1 MPSWTSSLPPAP
13 PFTPMVSSAGA
24 QMEEHLLCCCCHTY
38 WLRCFHDHIIS
49 CRGRLTSFYETAVP
63 ELEKAV
69 KKRNFDDKR
78 SAHSAFFLLDKKVK
92 ASHIENCKVL
102 INDWPDEFWKL
113 SRTFRQ
119 ASWGLVEETVP
130 LLSQDGG
137 YGSHAAASHVFT
149 ADPGGVRHPHQHAI
163 NRHLRRI
170 WVVHKD
176 INTTIFF
183 LPAGEKICKRL
194 QKSFY
199 NILHLF

>member
-1 MPSWTSSLPPAP
+1 M
-13 PFTPMVSSAGA
+13 
-24 QMEEHLLCCCCHTY
+24 
-38 WLRCFHDHIIS
+38 IIS
-49 CRGRLTSFYETAVP
+49 FPVVAGWPLFTRPLCLTWRKLWRRGTLMIKGQHI
-63 ELEKAV
+63 L
-69 KKRNFDDKR
+69 
-78 SAHSAFFLLDKKVK
+78 HLFLLDKKVK

-176 INTTIFF
+176 INTTVFF